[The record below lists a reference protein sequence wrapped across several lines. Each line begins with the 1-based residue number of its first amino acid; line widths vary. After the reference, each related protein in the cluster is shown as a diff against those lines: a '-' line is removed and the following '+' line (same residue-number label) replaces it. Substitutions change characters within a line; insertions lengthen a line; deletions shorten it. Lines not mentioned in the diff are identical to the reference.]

1 MKVFFLLGV
10 CILSLVQLSCGDKA
24 KQLLTVE
31 TRFKNIVLIDGP
43 GRSCTRQNDSSTSV
57 NPNEPDLSPVKGLI
71 GGLIISWNGTTELE
85 ILYIRIRLNVAGG
98 NEQIITIS
106 GIELGHLLTSNGAA
120 RVLVPPGP
128 VTIDSSNFCN
138 FEIGGINI
146 GDKTKSQFG
155 QGTVLVYGTT
165 IENGQQKSVQAQ
177 SFFSFQFDGI
187 N

>member
-1 MKVFFLLGV
+1 MKILPIAALL
-10 CILSLVQLSCGDKA
+10 ILSISQVSCGRKSN
-24 KQLLTVE
+24 QLLTVE
-31 TRFKNIVLIDGP
+31 TRFKNVILIDGP

-57 NPNEPDLSPVKGLI
+57 NPNEPDLSPVKAII
-71 GGLIISWNGTTELE
+71 GGLNIRWNGSTELE
-85 ILYIRIRLNVAGG
+85 ILYIRIRLTLTNG

-106 GIELGHLLTSNGAA
+106 GIELGHLLTNNAA
-120 RVLVPPGP
+120 DRVLVPPGP

-138 FEIGGINI
+138 FEVGGINV

-155 QGTVLVYGTT
+155 QGNVLVYGVTV
-165 IENGQQKSVQAQ
+165 ENGQQKAIQAQ